1 MIAVRLILKVVF
13 RTLFGW
19 RVFMGL
25 PLNLKMAQTASQ
37 CDDDV
42 DDDCDDKEE
51 GEDEDEG
58 VDGHGDEEEDNG
70 NHVQSDGHLRGALK
84 STDKF
89 KFNTINIS
97 ILHLNKV
104 ACFLFG

>member
-37 CDDDV
+37 CDDDHNTTTI
-42 DDDCDDKEE
+42 KRKTESQQ
-51 GEDEDEG
+51 
-58 VDGHGDEEEDNG
+58 
-70 NHVQSDGHLRGALK
+70 QSC
-84 STDKF
+84 SQQWPP
-89 KFNTINIS
+89 
-97 ILHLNKV
+97 
-104 ACFLFG
+104 